1 MHTSRFIKAKFQAWA
16 KRHGI
21 PLQGSEGDRG
31 ERNYTMTI
39 EANLF
44 GEMLNDVVRNAF
56 KAGAGHELNGDICKL
71 QAMHSSASMTVNVF
85 QYWLINK
92 SYAQLA
98 KLLSVPSTNIS
109 SLEFERKLPVCD
121 DPPSHGFNE
130 SPHLD
135 VRFEY
140 TNGDRVGVECKLHE
154 PFDRE
159 SHTLLSKAYLGVPE
173 LWSDIPNW
181 RAVASKLTESKFE
194 FRRLG
199 PSQLVKHVLGL
210 KFGRR
215 AQDIRLIYFYFD
227 GPGREN
233 TEHLNE
239 IDRFSELVAADP
251 IRFQPIS
258 IQEFIAKAI
267 QDLDES
273 HFEYVK
279 YLSDRYF

>member
-1 MHTSRFIKAKFQAWA
+1 MNTSRLIKAKFQAWA
-16 KRHGI
+16 KRHCI

-44 GEMLNDVVRNAF
+44 GGILDVDVRGAF
-56 KAGAGHELNGDICKL
+56 KAGAGGELNGEICSL
-71 QAMHSSASMTVNVF
+71 QAMHSSAAMTVNVF
-85 QYWLINK
+85 QHWLINK
-92 SYAQLA
+92 NYAQIA
-98 KLLSVPSTNIS
+98 KLLSIPSTNIG
-109 SLEFERKLPVCD
+109 SLALERKLPVCD
-121 DPPSHGFNE
+121 DPRSHGFKE

-135 VRFEY
+135 ACFE
-140 TNGDRVGVECKLHE
+140 NRQGERVGVECKLHE

-159 SHTLLSKAYLGVPE
+159 SHALLPKAYLALPE

-181 RAVASKLTESKFE
+181 RAIAIKLTESNLD

-227 GPGREN
+227 GSGREN

-239 IDRFSELVAADP
+239 IERFRDLVAADP

-258 IQEFIAKAI
+258 IQEFIAKAG
-267 QDLDES
+267 QELDES
-273 HFEYVK
+273 HIEYVK